1 MQKSR
6 SLFNHIVHEA
16 LPYKHWFIGCFILAI
31 IISGLTPIRPYI
43 LQQIID
49 LDIKS
54 GQKKDLVFHT
64 SILFGLLILES
75 SLRYVFVYAT
85 SFFSQNIVNNL
96 RKKVFS
102 HLMRLHVQ
110 YYDETPVGRLT
121 TRTINDVE
129 TINEVYSDNF
139 FTIVSDI
146 LTIIFVLGFMLYTN
160 VTLTLIS
167 LVTLPFLYIATYIFK
182 EKVKVVNEKLR
193 DKIGELNAFVQ

>member
-1 MQKSR
+1 MQKSK

-16 LPYKHWFIGCFILAI
+16 LPYIHWFIGCFILAI

-43 LQQIID
+43 LEQIID

-75 SLRYVFVYAT
+75 SLRYIFVYAT

-139 FTIVSDI
+139 FTII
-146 LTIIFVLGFMLYTN
+146 KFFY
-160 VTLTLIS
+160 
-167 LVTLPFLYIATYIFK
+167 
-182 EKVKVVNEKLR
+182 
-193 DKIGELNAFVQ
+193 